1 MDGIDKLNQAIDYIE
16 QHLNEDIDYQVLADI
31 AGCSS
36 YYFQKLFLYMAQL
49 SLSEYIRF
57 RRLSMAAVDLQKTKC
72 KVI

>member
-36 YYFQKLFLYMAQL
+36 YYFYINFIYNFRLFA
-49 SLSEYIRF
+49 
-57 RRLSMAAVDLQKTKC
+57 
-72 KVI
+72 